1 MTIVKNN
8 RRHHFS
14 PWASLSFLEAL
25 LLPFLWDLAP
35 ALGSILPLL
44 PPAEWASLFHSCRMN
59 SQPFWSA
66 SLGRN
71 TVLWAL
77 CSPQI
82 DLITAYLYG
91 RAYWG
96 TEKLINLFL
105 LIQLISNRAC
115 IQTRQPASRVCR
127 LFLPFLHHLP
137 PSLLSTLSLVWNFK
151 LSLALPSS
159 GPVAVC
165 GPHQAPFPTHSFL
178 TPVETTIMFLMC
190 FFSFG
195 MFSQNVGHLVGS
207 VSKACSWRPWGHGFE
222 PRMGYKGC
230 LNKPNKTFLQNVYE
244 PQLDCL

>member
-1 MTIVKNN
+1 MNIVKNK
-8 RRHHFS
+8 RGHHSS

-35 ALGSILPLL
+35 ALGSILPIL
-44 PPAEWASLFHSCRMN
+44 PPAEWASLFHSCKRN

-66 SLGRN
+66 SLGQN

-91 RAYWG
+91 QVYWG

-105 LIQLISNRAC
+105 LIQLISNWAC

-137 PSLLSTLSLVWNFK
+137 PSLPPSLLSPLSFWNFK

-165 GPHQAPFPTHSFL
+165 GPYQGSISLILCPPRLHPIPFLPQWKPPL
-178 TPVETTIMFLMC
+178 
-190 FFSFG
+190 
-195 MFSQNVGHLVGS
+195 
-207 VSKACSWRPWGHGFE
+207 CS
-222 PRMGYKGC
+222 
-230 LNKPNKTFLQNVYE
+230 
-244 PQLDCL
+244 